1 MIATPST
8 ILSLLGQQPYEEI
21 KIIDE
26 QETEDIV
33 QQMLYKQEACEAD
46 YDSFSF
52 LFAGGTVDQIC
63 YRIWKFC
70 RENFVYVEE
79 STDKQYISKPQ
90 TMLLRKTSDCKGY
103 ALFANGI
110 LASLNRQGLAS
121 IDSVFRFASYKLFN
135 SEPQHVFVVVQQPG
149 GEIWIDPCFRE
160 FDLHRAYIYARDYY
174 VVPAP
179 PAKKISGLAVTSS
192 GKIACLSECQ
202 PSGKAVGTTQQV
214 GEATLKL
221 AGSVTPTL
229 VAIPVYGWIGLGAL
243 YAAGFLLT
251 FFGDKYPKSATTGVR
266 WLAQMFDYLV
276 KGEANVTSDSHVQV
290 ADILPAQ
297 DWFSY
302 VLGVPIYDKYRFF
315 TLRGQNG
322 DSGASLGW
330 TQTQMVQNYLAYQEV
345 VAAGTTYAEALQAS
359 QIALSMPYVAGTP
372 PGSWAK
378 MLAAPSVFAAP
389 GTSPAPGTSSSLV
402 PAGVASLLSNKW
414 VLIGAGVLLLFLLFS
429 DE

>member
-21 KIIDE
+21 KIVDE

-52 LFAGGTVDQIC
+52 LFTGGTVDQIC

-70 RENFVYVEE
+70 RENFIYVEE

-135 SEPQHVFVVVQQPG
+135 SDPQHVFVVVQRPG

-202 PSGKAVGTTQQV
+202 PSGKAVGTTSQV
-214 GEATLKL
+214 GALILK
-221 AGSVTPTL
+221 VTPAL
-229 VAIPVYGWIGLGAL
+229 AAIPVVGWATLGV
-243 YAAGFLLT
+243 AAATGFLLEV
-251 FFGDKYPKSATTGVR
+251 FGDKYPKSATTGVR

-276 KGEANVTSDSHVQV
+276 RGQASVTSDSHVQV

-322 DSGASLGW
+322 DTGASLGW
-330 TQTQMVQNYLAYQEV
+330 TQAQMVQNYLAYQEV
-345 VAAGTTYAEALQAS
+345 ITAGTTYAQALQAS
-359 QIALSMPYVAGTP
+359 QIALSMPYIQGTP
-372 PGSWAK
+372 PGAWAN
-378 MLAAPSVFAAP
+378 MLAAPSVIEASAGSSAP
-389 GTSPAPGTSSSLV
+389 EASSSVL
-402 PAGVASLLSNKW
+402 PSGVASLLSNKW